1 MFRNRNTAAMRAS
14 ANAALSTRAGDC
26 PVARR
31 RPDRLALRTAARH
44 LPLALGGRGRVARLA
59 ALALLIGASSIAS
72 ADVNKAGAYVT
83 GMGGFNALGNQ
94 SIAATID
101 GVTSRGD
108 VAFSGS
114 YLAGFAVGYRFG
126 NNWAIE
132 EEVVFR
138 RAIVDEATLDPLGTF
153 TDGNFENTQLSFN
166 VLYHF
171 PVADNDDIEAYLGV
185 GIAYLPEL
193 DFDIETVDGEQPF
206 EDDLFGIELHAG
218 LRYYGWRHAFAGIG
232 LRYLS
237 VSDAELPAPSDT
249 RNIVTTDYD
258 PYSVVLEIGWR
269 F

>member
-1 MFRNRNTAAMRAS
+1 MFSKRNTAA
-14 ANAALSTRAGDC
+14 TRSFPTAPLCTGAGDR

-31 RPDRLALRTAARH
+31 HTDSLALRTAARR
-44 LPLALGGRGRVARLA
+44 LPHALSGRGRIGRLA
-59 ALALLIGASSIAS
+59 ALALLIGASSIAG

-83 GMGGFNALGNQ
+83 GMGGFNALGDQ
-94 SIAATID
+94 SVEARID
-101 GVTSRGD
+101 GVTSRGN
-108 VAFSGS
+108 ASFSSS

-138 RAIVDEATLDPLGTF
+138 RTIVDEATLDPLGTF

-171 PVADNDDIEAYLGV
+171 PVAANDDIEAYLGV

-206 EDDLFGIELHAG
+206 EDDRFGVELHAG
-218 LRYYGWRHAFAGIG
+218 LRYYGWKHAFAGIG
-232 LRYLS
+232 VRYLS
-237 VSDAELPAPSDT
+237 VSDADLPAPSNA
-249 RNIVTTDYD
+249 RNVVTTDYD